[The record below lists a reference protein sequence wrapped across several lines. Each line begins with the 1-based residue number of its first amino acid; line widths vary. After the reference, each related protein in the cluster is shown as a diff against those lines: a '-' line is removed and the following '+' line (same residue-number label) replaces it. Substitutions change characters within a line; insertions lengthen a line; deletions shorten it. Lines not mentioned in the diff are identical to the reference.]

1 MDINERF
8 RVEHLH
14 PVQVDK
20 LRVQAKLHV
29 RRKQMERQFALGFRF
44 VFRQR
49 GMAVFLRQ
57 FRFKFILA

>member
-1 MDINERF
+1 MNKRF
-8 RVEHLH
+8 RIEHLH
-14 PVQVDK
+14 PVEVNK
-20 LRVQAKLHV
+20 LRMDTELHM